1 MSHQSEQDF
10 KVHMIQIILE
20 RLKRASAS
28 DLIFYDY
35 VSEYLERIHK
45 EVEA

>member
-1 MSHQSEQDF
+1 MSYQSEQDF
-10 KVHMIQIILE
+10 KDHMIQVILE
-20 RLKRASAS
+20 RLNRASPS
-28 DLIFYDY
+28 DLVFYDY